1 MMRSINT
8 LSLRH
13 QILRLSEA
21 SSWEYPE
28 KTMMGVLDLNDS
40 VTETAMQETPNLQNE
55 KTKSGSSLK
64 RTPYMHLSLR
74 LCITC
79 VRVRSI

>member
-8 LSLRH
+8 LSLCH
-13 QILRLSEA
+13 QNLASE
-21 SSWEYPE
+21 SRPE
-28 KTMMGVLDLNDS
+28 ITMMGVLDLNDS